1 MARIRTLK
9 PDFFRSRSLANVH
22 RRSHRVARQQHG
34 TTVSPVAWD
43 QVRGR

>member
-9 PDFFRSRSLANVH
+9 PALV
-22 RRSHRVARQQHG
+22 RRDRYQGLLSVARQQHG